1 MGDMDQLELSGT
13 TGATGTTHTLSGSG
27 RSSDRSAHKR
37 FEAGVDKAPDA
48 LRTRQRSRKASSFA
62 GMGIPGLRRSSSI
75 EGNSG
80 DKHGSF
86 GKKLRSSFLKG
97 KGQMKHMADMIQI
110 PNKNDGQDGLTS
122 SGRRTSRRASIS
134 LSSRMLE
141 TSMQNMEQ
149 ELLEAENADLR
160 RDRSSADGKGLSPIE
175 NQYKVIEKN
184 TLYSFF
190 VLFGSWTCCW
200 LVNELQTNTW
210 YTEIDM
216 CAECPYKGDNP
227 FFQMFAPYTIHCK
240 KSDDHHLYDDP
251 TCVNYFTSVTKY
263 TFLVETVKIV
273 NFFGLNLWQ
282 VGLNM
287 NYHIYM
293 LELERLLEDQIVKQR
308 VYWKLM
314 LQLIQIPGKR
324 TAIFWQTA
332 AIMCSPIPFV
342 DFYFR
347 SAGGLSDW
355 DPKVTYYFDSFLFFL
370 VFVCRIFLV
379 VRTFLVFQKL
389 FSSEA
394 ATISRITGTTITP
407 TMPLRVYLSSTPKE
421 VLYIMPT
428 LYIMCIGYIH
438 HSLEFSTNY
447 WPTDRRCMEDWDQH
461 NETLNR
467 KFLEGTVDGVPDTD
481 LEPGG
486 WQDYEHPKSH
496 THPVLDNMHFTFHN
510 LSVR

>member
-1 MGDMDQLELSGT
+1 M
-13 TGATGTTHTLSGSG
+13 
-27 RSSDRSAHKR
+27 
-37 FEAGVDKAPDA
+37 
-48 LRTRQRSRKASSFA
+48 
-62 GMGIPGLRRSSSI
+62 
-75 EGNSG
+75 
-80 DKHGSF
+80 
-86 GKKLRSSFLKG
+86 
-97 KGQMKHMADMIQI
+97 
-110 PNKNDGQDGLTS
+110 
-122 SGRRTSRRASIS
+122 
-134 LSSRMLE
+134 
-141 TSMQNMEQ
+141 
-149 ELLEAENADLR
+149 
-160 RDRSSADGKGLSPIE
+160 
-175 NQYKVIEKN
+175 
-184 TLYSFF
+184 
-190 VLFGSWTCCW
+190 
-200 LVNELQTNTW
+200 
-210 YTEIDM
+210 
-216 CAECPYKGDNP
+216 
-227 FFQMFAPYTIHCK
+227 
-240 KSDDHHLYDDP
+240 
-251 TCVNYFTSVTKY
+251 
-263 TFLVETVKIV
+263 
-273 NFFGLNLWQ
+273 
-282 VGLNM
+282 
-287 NYHIYM
+287 
-293 LELERLLEDQIVKQR
+293 
-308 VYWKLM
+308 
-314 LQLIQIPGKR
+314 QIPGKR

-467 KFLEGTVDGVPDTD
+467 KFLKGTVDGVPDTD

-486 WQDYEHPKSH
+486 WLNYEHPSSH
-496 THPVLDNMHFTFHN
+496 THPVLDNMHFTFNN
-510 LSVR
+510 LSTNCQMIGESEHPITVINSAWLHFVTMTTIGYGEYQVNTHAGRFLVVLSWAFGLIVNSFVLSGFIQALAISRSERFLLEKLDHKHIQKMRHNDAASLITHFIKYWLIVSKLNHTFLTAKERLIVERYDKLNGKQRRRSTIQDNVARTMSRKESSSTRLNSERDVDQVRPSVAFCAQPVASCLELCQPVLSTVLGSTDPVHGTTCTRQPYRQMSDETILSEGKRITEMDHGNYVRLRWKKFLVKRPYDLAIFRFRSTMKKLVTYKQKEVTLRLSD